1 MGLSTVCR
9 QEPWVC
15 NKSLLTNIISL
26 LVFLFSYFLPEPYRT
41 FLNQM
46 GIFALSGALTN
57 WLAIHMLFERIP
69 FLYGSGIIEQR
80 FDTFKDEIK
89 RLVMEELFTSTIV
102 EKAISGKQSKVK
114 TAITDLLDNLDYNQ
128 IYEELIQSILN
139 SPLGAML
146 SMIGGAAALEPMRPN
161 LVEKLREYFHQLAH
175 SDQLQQQLT
184 DVINQQTSPSDLM
197 QQVTQI
203 VELRLAELT
212 PKMVKDIMQ
221 RMIRD
226 HLGWLVIWGG
236 IFGAVVGLFNAML
249 IR

>member
-1 MGLSTVCR
+1 M
-9 QEPWVC
+9 C

-26 LVFLFSYFLPEPYRT
+26 LVYVLSYFLPDPYYT
-41 FLNQM
+41 VLNQM

-57 WLAIHMLFERIP
+57 WLAIHMLFEKVP

-80 FDTFKDEIK
+80 FDAFKGEMK
-89 RLVMEELFTSTIV
+89 RLVMQELFTESIV
-102 EKAISGKQSKVK
+102 NKVISGSQSRVQ
-114 TAITDLLDNLDYNQ
+114 TAITDLLDHLDYNQ
-128 IYEELIQSILN
+128 IYEELMQSILS

-146 SMIGGAAALEPMRPN
+146 SMIGGAAALEPMRPS
-161 LVEKLREYFHQLAH
+161 LVTKLREYFHQLAQ
-175 SDQLQQQLT
+175 SEQLQQQLT
-184 DVINQQTSPSDLM
+184 QTLNQQTSSAHLM
-197 QQVTQI
+197 KQVAHI
-203 VELRLAELT
+203 IELRLAELT

-236 IFGAVVGLFNAML
+236 IFGAAVGLFNAIL

>member
-1 MGLSTVCR
+1 M
-9 QEPWVC
+9 C
-15 NKSLLTNIISL
+15 NKSILTNIISL
-26 LVFLFSYFLPEPYRT
+26 LVFLCSYVFPDPYRT

-57 WLAIHMLFERIP
+57 WLAIHMLFEKIP

-80 FDTFKDEIK
+80 FDAFKDEMK
-89 RLVMEELFTSTIV
+89 RLVLEELFTSTIV
-102 EKAISGKQSKVK
+102 EKAMSGKQSKVQ
-114 TAITDLLDNLDYNQ
+114 TAITDLLDNLNYNQ

-139 SPLGAML
+139 SPLGSML

-175 SDQLQQQLT
+175 SDQLQAQLT
-184 DVINQQTSPSDLM
+184 EMIDQQTSPSHLM

-212 PKMVKDIMQ
+212 PKMIKEIMQ
-221 RMIRD
+221 RMIRN

-236 IFGAVVGLFNAML
+236 IFGAVAGVFNAML